1 VGLALAAVATGGTA
15 LAQQSKQTAAQQ
27 QAAQAAQAEAAQK
40 AAAASAAQ
48 AAAADKAFKD
58 LQTAI
63 TKLRDDQR
71 RLNQERET
79 RFRAE
84 LQKQEK
90 LAADATQR
98 RAAAETRGNQLDREW
113 NQNEAKIA
121 EEEGLLKQHEG
132 NLGELFGVTRQV
144 AGDAANTLQQS
155 PLSTQ
160 FNAPENGEER
170 AEFLRRLAG
179 ARALP
184 TITELER
191 LWYELMR
198 EMTNSS

>member
-1 VGLALAAVATGGTA
+1 VRTVFALHRIAVVGLAVAAVAMGGTA
-15 LAQQSKQTAAQQ
+15 LAQQNKQTEAQQ
-27 QAAQAAQAEAAQK
+27 KAAQAAQAEAAQK
-40 AAAASAAQ
+40 AAAAAAAQ
-48 AAAADKAFKD
+48 VAAADKAFKD

-79 RFRAE
+79 RFRTE

-90 LAADATQR
+90 LAADATTR
-98 RAAAETRGNQLDREW
+98 RNAAEARGNQLDREW
-113 NQNEAKIA
+113 TQNEAKIA

-184 TITELER
+184 SITELER
-191 LWYELMR
+191 L
-198 EMTNSS
+198 